1 MPEIVDPEIV
11 NAEILAE
18 CAGVSRVFGRFTAV
32 DRVDLAVGPG
42 EVVGLLGANGAGK
55 TTLIRMLLGLL
66 PVSGGSVRLFGRPPS
81 RASRRRVGYL
91 PQGLGLYDDLTI
103 AENLAF
109 SRAVFARTAL
119 AGTGAGQGPDVP
131 DSLRRYAAVAVRDLP
146 LGVARR
152 AAFAQVLAHAPEL
165 LLLDEPTSGVDP
177 LARARL
183 WETISQT
190 AADGAG
196 VIVTTHSMEE
206 AEECTRLVVL
216 AGGRVVA
223 AGTAAQIVGP
233 ARTAVVRAADWAAAL
248 RRLEAAGLR
257 AVLAGT
263 VSAGTALRV
272 PGHPAAEVAAALGDL
287 PASVSTGP
295 PCWRSVSS
303 SLRRTDNVYRVA
315 ADEPRRGPGRRAG
328 ESRTREAILDA
339 ARRRFGEQGYD
350 GATIRAIAADAGV
363 NPALVH
369 HFYGTKERLFAAAM
383 QLPVVPSDIIT
394 LVLGAERDRLGD
406 EFLPR
411 IGEVLIGTMLQAWDV
426 ADIRTAFLGLLRSAA
441 TSEQGVIML
450 REFVTST
457 ILASLIQV
465 AGLGDGAE
473 SRYRAALVA
482 SQVIGLGFARYV
494 LGLEPLASATTE
506 DLVAAIGPTMQ
517 RYLTGDIGPAGLSS

>member
-1 MPEIVDPEIV
+1 MPEIAGTEIV
-11 NAEILAE
+11 DTEKADAVILAE
-18 CAGVSRVFGRFTAV
+18 CAGVSRVFGPFTAV
-32 DRVDLAVGPG
+32 DGVDLAVGPG

-66 PVSGGSVRLFGRPPS
+66 PVSGGSVRLFGQPPS

-109 SRAVFARTAL
+109 SRAVFAG
-119 AGTGAGQGPDVP
+119 AGTGPDLP

-196 VIVTTHSMEE
+196 VIVTTHNMEE

-233 ARTAVVRAADWAAAL
+233 ARTAVVRAADWAVAL

-263 VSAGTALRV
+263 GLAGTGLAGTGLAGTGLAGTGLAGTALRV
-272 PGHPAAEVAAALGDL
+272 PGRPAAEVAAALGDL
-287 PASVSTGP
+287 PAS
-295 PCWRSVSS
+295 
-303 SLRRTDNVYRVA
+303 
-315 ADEPRRGPGRRAG
+315 
-328 ESRTREAILDA
+328 I
-339 ARRRFGEQGYD
+339 
-350 GATIRAIAADAGV
+350 
-363 NPALVH
+363 
-369 HFYGTKERLFAAAM
+369 
-383 QLPVVPSDIIT
+383 
-394 LVLGAERDRLGD
+394 
-406 EFLPR
+406 
-411 IGEVLIGTMLQAWDV
+411 
-426 ADIRTAFLGLLRSAA
+426 
-441 TSEQGVIML
+441 
-450 REFVTST
+450 
-457 ILASLIQV
+457 
-465 AGLGDGAE
+465 
-473 SRYRAALVA
+473 
-482 SQVIGLGFARYV
+482 
-494 LGLEPLASATTE
+494 TTE
-506 DLVAAIGPTMQ
+506 PATLEECFFELAAG
-517 RYLTGDIGPAGLSS
+517 R

>member
-1 MPEIVDPEIV
+1 MPKIVDAEIVD
-11 NAEILAE
+11 AEILAE

-32 DRVDLAVGPG
+32 DGVDLAVGPG

-66 PVSGGSVRLFGRPPS
+66 PVSGGSVRLFGQPPS

-109 SRAVFARTAL
+109 SRAVFTGV
-119 AGTGAGQGPDVP
+119 GTGTGPGPDVP

-263 VSAGTALRV
+263 ESAGTALAGTALRV
-272 PGHPAAEVAAALGDL
+272 PGRPAAEVAAALGDL
-287 PASVSTGP
+287 PASVT
-295 PCWRSVSS
+295 
-303 SLRRTDNVYRVA
+303 T
-315 ADEPRRGPGRRAG
+315 EP
-328 ESRTREAILDA
+328 
-339 ARRRFGEQGYD
+339 
-350 GATIRAIAADAGV
+350 AT
-363 NPALVH
+363 LEEC
-369 HFYGTKERLFAAAM
+369 FFEL
-383 QLPVVPSDIIT
+383 
-394 LVLGAERDRLGD
+394 
-406 EFLPR
+406 
-411 IGEVLIGTMLQAWDV
+411 
-426 ADIRTAFLGLLRSAA
+426 
-441 TSEQGVIML
+441 
-450 REFVTST
+450 
-457 ILASLIQV
+457 V
-465 AGLGDGAE
+465 AGG
-473 SRYRAALVA
+473 
-482 SQVIGLGFARYV
+482 
-494 LGLEPLASATTE
+494 
-506 DLVAAIGPTMQ
+506 
-517 RYLTGDIGPAGLSS
+517 

>member
-11 NAEILAE
+11 NAEMLAE

-32 DRVDLAVGPG
+32 DGVDLAVGPG

-66 PVSGGSVRLFGRPPS
+66 PVSGGSVRLFGQPPS

-109 SRAVFARTAL
+109 SRAVFAGPASART
-119 AGTGAGQGPDVP
+119 GTYPGADVP
-131 DSLRRYAAVAVRDLP
+131 DSLRRYATIAVRDLP

-183 WETISQT
+183 WETISQA

-223 AGTAAQIVGP
+223 AGTAVQIVGS

-248 RRLEAAGLR
+248 RQLETAGLR
-257 AVLAGT
+257 AVLAGPALAGT
-263 VSAGTALRV
+263 QLASMALAGTELAGPALTDTELADTELAGTELAGTALRV
-272 PGHPAAEVAAALGDL
+272 PGCPVAEVTAALGDL
-287 PASVSTGP
+287 PASVT
-295 PCWRSVSS
+295 
-303 SLRRTDNVYRVA
+303 T
-315 ADEPRRGPGRRAG
+315 EP
-328 ESRTREAILDA
+328 
-339 ARRRFGEQGYD
+339 
-350 GATIRAIAADAGV
+350 AT
-363 NPALVH
+363 LEEC
-369 HFYGTKERLFAAAM
+369 FFEL
-383 QLPVVPSDIIT
+383 
-394 LVLGAERDRLGD
+394 
-406 EFLPR
+406 
-411 IGEVLIGTMLQAWDV
+411 
-426 ADIRTAFLGLLRSAA
+426 
-441 TSEQGVIML
+441 
-450 REFVTST
+450 
-457 ILASLIQV
+457 V
-465 AGLGDGAE
+465 AGG
-473 SRYRAALVA
+473 
-482 SQVIGLGFARYV
+482 
-494 LGLEPLASATTE
+494 
-506 DLVAAIGPTMQ
+506 
-517 RYLTGDIGPAGLSS
+517 

>member
-1 MPEIVDPEIV
+1 M
-11 NAEILAE
+11 
-18 CAGVSRVFGRFTAV
+18 
-32 DRVDLAVGPG
+32 
-42 EVVGLLGANGAGK
+42 
-55 TTLIRMLLGLL
+55 
-66 PVSGGSVRLFGRPPS
+66 
-81 RASRRRVGYL
+81 
-91 PQGLGLYDDLTI
+91 
-103 AENLAF
+103 
-109 SRAVFARTAL
+109 
-119 AGTGAGQGPDVP
+119 
-131 DSLRRYAAVAVRDLP
+131 RDLP

-152 AAFAQVLAHAPEL
+152 AAFAQVLAHAPDL

-183 WETISQT
+183 WETISQA

-263 VSAGTALRV
+263 AWRGRRWGTR
-272 PGHPAAEVAAALGDL
+272 AAASAAVRRWQARRCACRAARTPRSPRRWGTCP
-287 PASVSTGP
+287 PASPRNP
-295 PCWRSVSS
+295 PRWRSVSS
-303 SLRRTDNVYRVA
+303 SLRRVDSVYRVA

-350 GATIRAIAADAGV
+350 GATIRGIAADAGV

-383 QLPVVPSDIIT
+383 RLPVVPSEIIT
-394 LVLGAERDRLGD
+394 SALGAERDRLGD
-406 EFLPR
+406 EFQPR
-411 IGEVLIGTMLQAWDV
+411 IGEVLTRTMLRAWDV

-441 TSEQGVIML
+441 TSEQGVAML

-465 AGLGDGAE
+465 AGLGDDAE
-473 SRYRAALVA
+473 AVTGPRWSPARSSA
-482 SQVIGLGFARYV
+482 SVSPGTCSAWNPWPRR
-494 LGLEPLASATTE
+494 PPRTWWRRSAPPCSAT
-506 DLVAAIGPTMQ
+506 
-517 RYLTGDIGPAGLSS
+517 

>member
-1 MPEIVDPEIV
+1 MPEIAGTEIV
-11 NAEILAE
+11 DTEKADAVILAE
-18 CAGVSRVFGRFTAV
+18 CAGVSRVFGPFTAV
-32 DRVDLAVGPG
+32 DGVDLAVGPG

-66 PVSGGSVRLFGRPPS
+66 PVSGGSVRLFGQPPS

-109 SRAVFARTAL
+109 SRAVFAG
-119 AGTGAGQGPDVP
+119 AGTGPDLP

-216 AGGRVVA
+216 AAGRVVA

-233 ARTAVVRAADWAAAL
+233 ARTVVVRAVDWAAAL

-263 VSAGTALRV
+263 GLAGTAPAGPALEGPALAGPALRV
-272 PGHPAAEVAAALGDL
+272 PGRAAAEVAAALGDL
-287 PASVSTGP
+287 PASVT
-295 PCWRSVSS
+295 
-303 SLRRTDNVYRVA
+303 T
-315 ADEPRRGPGRRAG
+315 EP
-328 ESRTREAILDA
+328 
-339 ARRRFGEQGYD
+339 
-350 GATIRAIAADAGV
+350 AT
-363 NPALVH
+363 LEEC
-369 HFYGTKERLFAAAM
+369 FFEL
-383 QLPVVPSDIIT
+383 
-394 LVLGAERDRLGD
+394 
-406 EFLPR
+406 
-411 IGEVLIGTMLQAWDV
+411 
-426 ADIRTAFLGLLRSAA
+426 
-441 TSEQGVIML
+441 
-450 REFVTST
+450 
-457 ILASLIQV
+457 V
-465 AGLGDGAE
+465 AGG
-473 SRYRAALVA
+473 
-482 SQVIGLGFARYV
+482 
-494 LGLEPLASATTE
+494 
-506 DLVAAIGPTMQ
+506 
-517 RYLTGDIGPAGLSS
+517 

>member
-1 MPEIVDPEIV
+1 MPEKAGSETAGPETASPVIGDT
-11 NAEILAE
+11 ELLAE
-18 CAGVSRVFGRFTAV
+18 CAGASRVFGRFTAV
-32 DRVDLAVGPG
+32 DGVDLAVGPG

-66 PVSGGSVRLFGRPPS
+66 PVSAGSVRLFGQPPS

-109 SRAVFARTAL
+109 SRAVFARTARSGTVRSGTAR
-119 AGTGAGQGPDVP
+119 AGTDAQPGQDLP

-146 LGVARR
+146 LGVTRR

-223 AGTAAQIVGP
+223 AGTAAQIVGS

-257 AVLAGT
+257 AVL
-263 VSAGTALRV
+263 SGTALRV
-272 PGHPAAEVAAALGDL
+272 AGRPAAEVAAVLADL
-287 PASVSTGP
+287 PASVT
-295 PCWRSVSS
+295 
-303 SLRRTDNVYRVA
+303 T
-315 ADEPRRGPGRRAG
+315 EP
-328 ESRTREAILDA
+328 
-339 ARRRFGEQGYD
+339 
-350 GATIRAIAADAGV
+350 AT
-363 NPALVH
+363 LEEC
-369 HFYGTKERLFAAAM
+369 FFEL
-383 QLPVVPSDIIT
+383 
-394 LVLGAERDRLGD
+394 
-406 EFLPR
+406 
-411 IGEVLIGTMLQAWDV
+411 V
-426 ADIRTAFLGLLRSAA
+426 ADG
-441 TSEQGVIML
+441 
-450 REFVTST
+450 
-457 ILASLIQV
+457 
-465 AGLGDGAE
+465 
-473 SRYRAALVA
+473 
-482 SQVIGLGFARYV
+482 
-494 LGLEPLASATTE
+494 
-506 DLVAAIGPTMQ
+506 
-517 RYLTGDIGPAGLSS
+517 